1 MAEMGDHKDMVNTG
15 ERREIT
21 ARVNAKEAETV
32 RESQKLVSET
42 RQISV
47 RRDAKSL
54 ARNSKAM
61 KRRSR
66 ERAAL

>member
-1 MAEMGDHKDMVNTG
+1 MAETGDHREMPNTG

-42 RQISV
+42 KQLSV

-54 ARNSKAM
+54 ERNSRAM

-66 ERAAL
+66 ERAA